1 MYGDTHITRD
11 MCMGIHISLGICVWG
26 YTYHCDT
33 GILWSLSINQ
43 SIINLFISIRGVDHP
58 SRGSCMKRMTIRIVN
73 NNTIH
78 FNKNNFKRLECIKT
92 NENYISVNT
101 QSNTLSHP
109 TEQER
114 IILSC
119 TESIKN

>member
-1 MYGDTHITRD
+1 M
-11 MCMGIHISLGICVWG
+11 
-26 YTYHCDT
+26 
-33 GILWSLSINQ
+33 
-43 SIINLFISIRGVDHP
+43 DHP

-78 FNKNNFKRLECIKT
+78 FNKNNFKRLKCIKT